1 MSEPAFTLAVDDDL
15 PRTLRRERE
24 AREQQA
30 REQIVVSMP
39 YRPTSAAALPSPPR
53 PRPSRTS
60 MCHSRDWWGSFS
72 RLPGR
77 YSRAAPPDKL
87 ALVVGPGPAD
97 LLSAA
102 LEAQGLELSCHSN
115 ARAAAQRAKPILR
128 KRRTR
133 SRDGV
138 GGNVADAARLSAD
151 IAASLWHQFCPARPL
166 SARGSP

>member
-77 YSRAAPPDKL
+77 YSRAVPPDKL

-102 LEAQGLELSCHSN
+102 LEAQGLD
-115 ARAAAQRAKPILR
+115 LR
-128 KRRTR
+128 VTVTLAPRLNVP
-133 SRDGV
+133 SRYCE
-138 GGNVADAARLSAD
+138 NAARGPAM
-151 IAASLWHQFCPARPL
+151 AAEATSPMQRVYPLTSPLASGISFAPRAR
-166 SARGSP
+166 